1 MPRGG
6 GDQVTGERHDEK
18 APIVWPVVSLLL
30 AWGGACAGLGLAAQW
45 YADGYSL
52 AAVIACAAVVGW
64 LAGLYPEPGETGP
77 PEA

>member
-1 MPRGG
+1 M
-6 GDQVTGERHDEK
+6 TGERHDEK